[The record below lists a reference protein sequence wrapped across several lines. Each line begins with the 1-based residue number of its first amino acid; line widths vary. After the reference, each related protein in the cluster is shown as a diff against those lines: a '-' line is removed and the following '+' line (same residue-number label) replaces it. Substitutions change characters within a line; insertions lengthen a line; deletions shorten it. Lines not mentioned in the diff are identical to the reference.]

1 MANSIEARVPFLDH
15 RLVEFSTQLPADYLD
30 GPGALKKV
38 MVEGLKNIL
47 PKAILQRKDKIGFIT
62 SEENWVK
69 KEFSVEFREMLNRS
83 ITASKGIIKQD
94 ALQYFDKVVAGDVPF
109 TYNYWRLIQFG
120 LWMQIFNVELL

>member
-1 MANSIEARVPFLDH
+1 MKKLK
-15 RLVEFSTQLPADYLD
+15 EFSTLIAISSSRPAFNFS
-30 GPGALKKV
+30 KKT
-38 MVEGLKNIL
+38 
-47 PKAILQRKDKIGFIT
+47 KDKIGFIT

-83 ITASKGIIKQD
+83 IAASKGIIKQD

-120 LWMQIFNVELL
+120 LWMQIFKVEL